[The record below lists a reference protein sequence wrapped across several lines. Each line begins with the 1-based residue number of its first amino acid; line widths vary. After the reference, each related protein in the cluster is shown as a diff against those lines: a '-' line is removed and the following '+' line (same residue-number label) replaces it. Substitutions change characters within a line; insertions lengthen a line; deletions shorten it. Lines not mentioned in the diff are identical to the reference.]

1 MEDGYVIDRPNR
13 AKASSKT
20 TRAIVVVLMLV
31 SAGLM
36 SLIVFGGWGGL
47 QGSKFNQVVYILLYL
62 VIAYFIGRWSRGL
75 LPVAAAL
82 AIILL
87 IFAAISGPE
96 WFDRDKTGFSTPDT
110 IFGTTGL
117 ESAVL
122 GLLTYLL
129 IPVQLLLI
137 AFSAQGFRQDWHIEV
152 EVPRSRAQW
161 SGAAPRRI
169 STRPGARRG
178 TTTGGIR
185 G

>member
-20 TRAIVVVLMLV
+20 TRAIVVLLLLI

-36 SLIVFGGWGGL
+36 ALVVFGGWGGL
-47 QGSKFNQVVYILLYL
+47 QGNKLNQVVYILLYL
-62 VIAYFIGRWSRGL
+62 LMAYLVARWNRGV

-87 IFAAISGPE
+87 IFAAVSGPE
-96 WFDRDKTGFSTPDT
+96 WLDRDKNGFATPEW
-110 IFGTTGL
+110 IFGGDGL
-117 ESAVL
+117 ESSVL
-122 GLLTYLL
+122 GTLTFLL
-129 IPVQLLLI
+129 IPVQILLI
-137 AFSAQGFRQDWHIEV
+137 AFAAQGFRQDWHVEI

-161 SGAAPRRI
+161 SGAAPRRV

-178 TTTGGIR
+178 TTTGAR

>member
-20 TRAIVVVLMLV
+20 TRGIIVVLLLA

-36 SLIVFGGWGGL
+36 GLIVFGGWSAL
-47 QGSKFNQVVYILLYL
+47 QGSKFNQVAYLLLYVGMALL
-62 VIAYFIGRWSRGL
+62 VARWNRGV

-96 WFDRDKTGFSTPDT
+96 WFDRDKTGFSTPEM
-110 IFGTTGL
+110 IFGGAGL
-117 ESAVL
+117 ESQVL

-129 IPVQLLLI
+129 IPVQILVI
-137 AFSAQGFRQDWHIEV
+137 AFAAQGFRQDWHVEIEV
-152 EVPRSRAQW
+152 PKSRAKW
-161 SGAAPRRI
+161 PGAAPRRV

-178 TTTGGIR
+178 TTTSAR
-185 G
+185 

>member
-20 TRAIVVVLMLV
+20 TRAIVVVLLLV

-36 SLIVFGGWGGL
+36 ALVVFGGWGAL
-47 QGSKFNQVVYILLYL
+47 QGSKLNQVVYILLYL
-62 VIAYFIGRWSRGL
+62 GMAYLVARWNRGV

-87 IFAAISGPE
+87 IFAAVSGPE
-96 WFDRDKTGFSTPDT
+96 WLERDKDGFATPEMV
-110 IFGTTGL
+110 FGGAGL
-117 ESAVL
+117 ESSVL

-129 IPVQLLLI
+129 IPVQILLI
-137 AFSAQGFRQDWHIEV
+137 AFTAQGFRQDWHVEV

-161 SGAAPRRI
+161 PGAAPRRV

-178 TTTGGIR
+178 TTSNAR